1 MTRRAAGSTG
11 AMMLLSL
18 LTPGI
23 ADAQLAPVCVE
34 NSPERRGEVGCSVIE
49 SKLLPDT
56 LEEPLFWHIDRFAS
70 LELARTALGVAS
82 IALEAGGTAWLL
94 SIEPQA
100 SDHRGGQHVALV
112 GPLPLP
118 QAPRLS
124 MQVISARFTPGMYS
138 LVHHHSGV
146 EAFYVIEGEQCLET
160 PTTATKLRAGETLA
174 IPAGVPMRLIATG
187 STTRHG
193 LAVIVHDAT
202 QPPTMRM
209 EEGAGPQLATCE

>member
-1 MTRRAAGSTG
+1 MRRRSAGSTG
-11 AMMLLSL
+11 AMMLLL
-18 LTPGI
+18 LTAGI
-23 ADAQLAPVCVE
+23 ADAQLAPLCVE

-70 LELARTALGVAS
+70 LELARAAVGAAS
-82 IALEAGGTAWLL
+82 IAFEAGGTAWLL
-94 SIEPQA
+94 SIEPQT

-118 QAPRLS
+118 QAPRFS

-146 EAFYVIEGEQCLET
+146 EAFYVLEGEQCLET
-160 PTTATKLRAGETLA
+160 PTTATRMRAGETLT

-202 QPPTMRM
+202 QPPTVRM